1 MISLEWLGLVPGCE
15 YEAADHILSLLYIIF
30 LIILVSILSVKYKNI
45 KDNYNEAYSIF
56 LLMILTVPVWISWIS
71 CSLLLPPVYTKATF
85 GEHLQHFYFH
95 LVCNKFFCQY
105 YDLVSQKLIWH
116 YFNLVSL
123 LSVHLVT
130 QKVITRFSMM

>member
-30 LIILVSILSVKYKNI
+30 LIILISILSVKYKHI

-56 LLMILTVPVWISWIS
+56 LLMTLTVPVWISWIS

-85 GEHLQHFYFH
+85 GEYKYFVKTI
-95 LVCNKFFCQY
+95 LKGVILY
-105 YDLVSQKLIWH
+105 YMRPKLKI
-116 YFNLVSL
+116 L
-123 LSVHLVT
+123 
-130 QKVITRFSMM
+130 K

>member
-85 GEHLQHFYFH
+85 GEHLQHFTEAHMVLLQFSFNDKCSFSH
-95 LVCNKFFCQY
+95 TETY
-105 YDLVSQKLIWH
+105 YSND
-116 YFNLVSL
+116 
-123 LSVHLVT
+123 
-130 QKVITRFSMM
+130 VI